1 MRMRLF
7 TVLLAAPVWLMTG
20 PAPAQTPGEA
30 PLKLAWPMDCRPGQD
45 CFFQN
50 YFDRDPGPGVKDYR
64 CGTMTYEGHDAVDI
78 RLPDLATMRRGVTVM
93 AAADGRVRATRDG
106 EPDISNRDPAK
117 PKVTGR
123 DCGNAVIMLHPGGW
137 ETTYC
142 HMKRGSVRV
151 KPGETV
157 KAGQPIGQVGLSGNT
172 EFPHL
177 HVGVRKE
184 GVRVD
189 PFAYGAAGGAC
200 GAAGASLWAPPPRG
214 SLAYRSPQVINA
226 GFAGGPIDQS
236 GLDEAQ
242 VTPLTRQSALV
253 AYVRAI
259 GLDGGDVQAL
269 NITGPDGAAIATTT
283 SPPLDRA
290 KAQWLMFVGDRRP
303 PAGGWKAGTYKAGY
317 AVRRGGRLVLQH
329 GWSFTL
335 R

>member
-1 MRMRLF
+1 MRLV
-7 TVLLAAPVWLMTG
+7 VLLAAPLLFAGGGV
-20 PAPAQTPGEA
+20 PQAQTAADPGLQLSW
-30 PLKLAWPMDCRPGQD
+30 PLACEPGRD
-45 CFFQN
+45 CFVQN

-64 CGTMTYEGHDAVDI
+64 CGTMTYDGHDAVDI
-78 RLPDLATMRRGVTVM
+78 RLPDLAAMRRGVTVA

-117 PKVTGR
+117 PRVTGR
-123 DCGNAVIMLHPGGW
+123 DCGNAVIILHPGGW

-151 KPGETV
+151 KSGEAV
-157 KAGQPIGQVGLSGNT
+157 KAGQPVGQVGLSGNT

-177 HVGVRKE
+177 HVGVRKD

-189 PFAYGAAGGAC
+189 PFAYGAHPGAC
-200 GAAGASLWAPPPRG
+200 GSVGASLWAAPPRG
-214 SLAYRSPQVINA
+214 SLAYRSPAVINT
-226 GFAGGPIDQS
+226 GFAGAPITQAS
-236 GLDEAQ
+236 LDEAQ
-242 VTPLTRQSALV
+242 VDPLTRQSMLV

-259 GLDGGDVQAL
+259 GLDAGDVQAL
-269 NITGPDGAAIATTT
+269 NIMGPDGATLASTT

-290 KAQWLMFVGDRRP
+290 KAEWVMYVGDRKP
-303 PAGGWKAGTYKAGY
+303 PPGGWKAGTYRAGY
-317 AVRRGGRLVLQH
+317 AVRRGGKLVLKH